1 MRTNYKIEEVAIMR
15 RPDGLIL
22 IAVWEFISA
31 IGALIGISAIILFAF
46 PEISHLYGIGEIG
59 ANFGLGIAVFF
70 LFISAFLAVTAGIG
84 LLSVKEWG
92 RVLSIAY
99 AAISLLRIPFGTI
112 IGILVLVYLVKP

>member
-1 MRTNYKIEEVAIMR
+1 MR
-15 RPDGLIL
+15 RPDELIL

-31 IGALIGISAIILFAF
+31 IGALLGISAIILFAF

-70 LFISAFLAVTAGIG
+70 LFISACLAVTAGIG
-84 LLSVKEWG
+84 LLSGKEWG

-99 AAISLLRIPFGTI
+99 ATISLLRIPFGTI
-112 IGILVLVYLVKP
+112 IGILVLVYLVKPEVREYFESSKK